1 MLAKGRAAEVGLDGR
16 LRVEMEPLAID
27 LAARLS
33 RGRGAHVFTPR
44 GDDVGQVETVI
55 GTLDRPIAVVRV
67 HADMRREASEMMG
80 RELFI
85 G

>member
-1 MLAKGRAAEVGLDGR
+1 
-16 LRVEMEPLAID
+16 MEPVAID
-27 LAARLS
+27 VAARLS
-33 RGRGAHVFTPR
+33 RGRGAQVFTPR
-44 GDDVGQVETVI
+44 GQGVGNVETII

-67 HADMRREASEMMG
+67 HSDMRREASEMTG

>member
-1 MLAKGRAAEVGLDGR
+1 MLARGRAAEVGLDGR
-16 LRVEMEPLAID
+16 LRVDMEPVAID
-27 LAARLS
+27 VAARLS
-33 RGRGAHVFTPR
+33 RGRGAQVFTPR
-44 GDDVGQVETVI
+44 GQGVGHVETII

-67 HADMRREASEMMG
+67 HSDMRREASEMTG